1 MVVEQGWGG
10 LLRARTA
17 LQCPAAPQ
25 GSVQGQEQWA
35 GQGCVLLGV
44 PSLSCVRELPCCS
57 WPRTALC
64 CAPYSANINQ
74 DSSLWWLSSS

>member
-1 MVVEQGWGG
+1 MERAEETRGSAVVVEQGWGG

-25 GSVQGQEQWA
+25 GSVQGREQWA

-44 PSLSCVRELPCCS
+44 PSLLLNFC
-57 WPRTALC
+57 
-64 CAPYSANINQ
+64 
-74 DSSLWWLSSS
+74 